1 MCGSRIRE
9 TASSA
14 SPTPLNQ
21 SVCWPSIRIRSGP
34 SGAADAS
41 RGSNSDLSIPFGT
54 NQQRASGLSVG
65 HQVLEPARHH
75 QEVDG
80 RAQRKR
86 RAEPLEGLLRAVEA
100 LLGALHE
107 HDPSPRIELQ
117 QSGQRLPPG
126 RDGHVVRFARRVLA
140 ERATTSTSNP
150 ACSRSRAACPRAIA
164 TPPDGRNSGSTRQ
177 TRTQRSLGHAARWLR
192 CGPHGPAE
200 PLDASGRVG
209 SRASPD
215 GDRGRRAGTRRRGVD
230 ALPAGRDDVAARLR
244 GGNRA
249 DRRSAG
255 ARPRWRQ

>member
-34 SGAADAS
+34 SGATECLP
-41 RGSNSDLSIPFGT
+41 RLE
-54 NQQRASGLSVG
+54 QRLVDPVRHEPAARVRPQRR

-107 HDPSPRIELQ
+107 HDPPPRIELQ
-117 QSGQRLPPG
+117 QSGHRLPPR
-126 RDGHVVRFARRVLA
+126 RDGHVVPARAAHRHRHRVRPRRRRTRPALEAGRRVPGRSRRRPTAATRGARGRPARR
-140 ERATTSTSNP
+140 
-150 ACSRSRAACPRAIA
+150 AA
-164 TPPDGRNSGSTRQ
+164 
-177 TRTQRSLGHAARWLR
+177 
-192 CGPHGPAE
+192 
-200 PLDASGRVG
+200 
-209 SRASPD
+209 
-215 GDRGRRAGTRRRGVD
+215 
-230 ALPAGRDDVAARLR
+230 
-244 GGNRA
+244 
-249 DRRSAG
+249 
-255 ARPRWRQ
+255 